1 VASCEQPGGLGP
13 IVAGSAGDEEMAIES
28 VMLPVEVVSLLV
40 GSIWGLVAVFWA
52 FIFRWENTSLTE
64 ARRQE
69 LQQEE
74 PEKVSAA
81 IRAWRLMTTTLTGA
95 VPLLFVIDG
104 LVYRVGILYSPSLSF
119 FVGPDLALQIAGIVL
134 SALGLA
140 ILIGLGRKLAV
151 NVYRRAVHERE
162 LMTTGFHRYVRHPFY
177 VHFFA
182 LPIGL
187 FLLTLNYLALLVIAS
202 YTMLWRPKPVTW
214 WMRQEEE
221 DLRRRYGAEAEAYLG
236 RTGRVFPRLRRP

>member
-1 VASCEQPGGLGP
+1 
-13 IVAGSAGDEEMAIES
+13 
-28 VMLPVEVVSLLV
+28 MLAVEVVSMLV
-40 GSIWGLVAVFWA
+40 GLTWGLVAVFWA
-52 FIFRWENTSLTE
+52 VIFRWENTSLTE

-69 LQQEE
+69 LEREE
-74 PEKVSAA
+74 PENVSPR
-81 IRAWRLMTTTLTGA
+81 IRAWRLMTTTVTGA

-104 LVYRVGILYSPSLSF
+104 LVYRVGVLYSPSLSF
-119 FVGPDLALQIAGIVL
+119 VAGPDLALQVAGVVL

-162 LMTTGFHRYVRHPFY
+162 LMTTGLHRYVRHPFY
-177 VHFFA
+177 LHFFA

-187 FLLTLNYLALLVIAS
+187 FLLTLNYLALLVLAS

-221 DLRRRYGAEAEAYLG
+221 DLRLRYGAEADAYLR
-236 RTGRVFPRLRRP
+236 RTGRVFPRLRRR